1 MFIAG
6 LHCSVGGCN
15 PAGDGP
21 LNAAE
26 ILPHYN
32 VPLPPIPDGESD
44 DEDGATVAVFDAALS
59 DDIFASVQHGF
70 RSDSTYWGRG
80 GGEYSGD
87 FYSHWYDLKE
97 KPINSVQQA
106 IQQLAM
112 RIPPS
117 DRKLIRGVEWWAH
130 KRPFGDA
137 SAHPQSV
144 EGRRY
149 TRSYY
154 HYHNLHFDLDD
165 VVLDSDDTFIHP
177 LYGSALYLTV
187 EGAGPTIVLEQTTDQ
202 LAWRER
208 NPSHPRHYPGHAI
221 APRDTPAVVNGSM
234 ITPQQGAYARWRGNR
249 LHAVSAH
256 ATHPLPPSPPPQLD
270 VQGCLF

>member
-1 MFIAG
+1 MDAVATYREAVAHHPTWVRGVRRAAEIVLMEKGVADDLSGGADADSDALAVLDKLIDLVLSENSFFSRTCSTSAGGNPVRCQHFNLQWILLTASSLHAERGNLARSVFIAG

-32 VPLPPIPDGESD
+32 IPLPPIPDGESS

-59 DDIFASVQHGF
+59 DDVFASVQHGF
-70 RSDSTYWGRG
+70 RSGSSYWGRG
-80 GGEYSGD
+80 GAEYTGD
-87 FYSHWYDLKE
+87 FYSHWYDLKTA
-97 KPINSVQQA
+97 PINSVQQA

-117 DRKLIRGVEWWAH
+117 ERKLIRGVEWWAH

-137 SAHPQSV
+137 NAHPRSV

-149 TRSYY
+149 TRS
-154 HYHNLHFDLDD
+154 
-165 VVLDSDDTFIHP
+165 
-177 LYGSALYLTV
+177 
-187 EGAGPTIVLEQTTDQ
+187 
-202 LAWRER
+202 
-208 NPSHPRHYPGHAI
+208 
-221 APRDTPAVVNGSM
+221 
-234 ITPQQGAYARWRGNR
+234 
-249 LHAVSAH
+249 
-256 ATHPLPPSPPPQLD
+256 
-270 VQGCLF
+270 